1 VRYKEFLNE
10 YNRDITKR
18 QYGNKIVD
26 RLKSGPDRNYF
37 LDVFNHLNQ
46 KSNFADDTEKIWD
59 EIAQNLL
66 ASFENNDPTPNNQY
80 TPWIAREYVAG
91 NIRRLEDLSRV
102 SEALKI
108 YHQYKNKR
116 IFKELFPMFP
126 QYKDIGKLDASELE
140 NIAEKLNHAAGM
152 AKTQDKGQAEEV
164 YQDSDVRVIVPLDE
178 KAACYYGQGT
188 RWCTAATQGQNYFEH
203 YNSQGSLYIIIPKKP
218 RYPGEKY
225 QLHVYEEQ
233 FMDEKDDPVGPSEL
247 LRFPGFVKFLKFQ
260 EPSIS
265 DLLQFSDPE
274 VIEGINKFAAEKI
287 AEWTFEDLMD
297 WEMQDD
303 SWNDYRSEVAIEKG
317 YVDEEGDVD
326 WDRVFEDPKLNDY
339 FEYNDEA
346 REIYNNALEIAKW
359 TPAQMIN
366 DIETSEYSPDGNW
379 FTLRNLEDLYAAY
392 AEENLTSDVVDKI
405 KGRLFIT
412 NDPNRYKNTTA
423 DSAKFGD
430 FTVGVVGKPYRR

>member
-1 VRYKEFLNE
+1 MRYHEILRE
-10 YNRDITKR
+10 YNRDVTKR

-26 RLKSGPDRNYF
+26 RLKSGPD
-37 LDVFNHLNQ
+37 
-46 KSNFADDTEKIWD
+46 KSLYDTYTKSMEEKEYPLERITD
-59 EIAQNLL
+59 TIAQMILS
-66 ASFENNDPTPNNQY
+66 SFENNDPTPNNQY
-80 TPWIAREYVAG
+80 TPWIAREYIKG
-91 NIRRLEDLSRV
+91 NIRRLEDLSRIRN
-102 SEALKI
+102 SLEL
-108 YHQYKNKR
+108 YHKYKNTR
-116 IFKELFPMFP
+116 QFKELF
-126 QYKDIGKLDASELE
+126 QYNVDFKDIMKLEASQIEG
-140 NIAEKLNHAAGM
+140 IAEKLDAFI
-152 AKTQDKGQAEEV
+152 AKDNKKELDKGKAEEV
-164 YQDSDVRVIVPLDE
+164 YQDGDVRVIVPLDE

-412 NDPNRYKNTTA
+412 NDPNRYKNTTS